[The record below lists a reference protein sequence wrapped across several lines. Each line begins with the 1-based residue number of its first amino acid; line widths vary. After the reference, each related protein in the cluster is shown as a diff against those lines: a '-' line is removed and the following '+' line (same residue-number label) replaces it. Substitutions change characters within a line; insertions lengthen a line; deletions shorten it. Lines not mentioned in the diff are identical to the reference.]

1 MPFFRYDGGMMAKL
15 SGYYIYYEKN
25 SQMQTYMIERSQKE
39 GGEASEEVEDRL
51 SEISERS

>member
-1 MPFFRYDGGMMAKL
+1 MMAIL
-15 SGYYIYYEKN
+15 EVYYIYYEKN

-39 GGEASEEVEDRL
+39 PEITEKWRTGL